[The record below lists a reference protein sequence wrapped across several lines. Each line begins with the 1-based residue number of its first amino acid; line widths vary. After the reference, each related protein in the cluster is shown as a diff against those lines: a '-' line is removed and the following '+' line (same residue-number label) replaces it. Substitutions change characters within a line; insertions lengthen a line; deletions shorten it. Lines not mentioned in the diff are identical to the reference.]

1 LVAGIEAPGNVDVDL
16 ACVAVDIIARHDHPS
31 GLGLRSMLEYVAVLA
46 ANDLLLL
53 LLFNLQHVFKLQ
65 VFNL

>member
-1 LVAGIEAPGNVDVDL
+1 LVAGVEASGNVDVDL
-16 ACVAVDIIARHDHPS
+16 ACVAVDVIARHNHPS
-31 GLGLRSMLEYVAVLA
+31 GLGRRSMLEYVAVLA

-53 LLFNLQHVFKLQ
+53 LLFTLEHVFKLP

>member
-1 LVAGIEAPGNVDVDL
+1 MVAGVEASGNVDVDL
-16 ACVAVDIIARHDHPS
+16 ACVAVDVVARHDHPS
-31 GLGLRSMLEYVAVLA
+31 GLGLCSVLEYVAVLA

-53 LLFNLQHVFKLQ
+53 LLFTLKHVFKLQ